1 MRTDLE
7 KQRRSPAP
15 NPPDKEEPFLPWLK
29 HRGILAPF
37 CEYILKGSREIVVF
51 EVHYRTHTCGEL
63 TIENVGQQVALAGWV
78 KRRRDHGGLIFLDLR
93 DRYGI
98 TQAVCDPHRSPEAHR
113 VASELRSEYV
123 VQVSGT
129 VVQRLPGTEN
139 ANLSTGAIEVA
150 AEHITI
156 LNPAR
161 TTPFPI
167 SDEIEVDEA
176 LRLKYRY
183 LDLRR
188 TRMRDNMLLRH
199 RVVKAMRDYLDER
212 AFLEIETPILM
223 KSTPEGAR
231 DYLVPS
237 RLYAGQFYALPQSP
251 QQLKQLLM
259 VAGMDRYFQIARCF
273 RDEDQRSD
281 RQPEFTQLD
290 LEMAFVSEDD
300 VMHLIEGLLIHLIER
315 TTQKHIKQ
323 RPFPRLTFAEVLER
337 YGTDHPDLRFDLPL
351 VEIAD
356 LAAAGTFGVFQGALA
371 RNGLVKGIRVPGAGT
386 YSRKEVEELTEFAR
400 TLGAKGLVSLAI
412 SPTGEVKSP
421 LTKFMT
427 TTEVQ
432 TIIDRLQGQPGDLL
446 LFVADSAKV
455 CNDVLFRLRVR
466 LAERLGLIDPQELAL
481 CWVVD
486 FPLLHYNEEEQRYEA
501 EHNPFSGMDESHVAR
516 LESDPLH
523 IRAKQYDIICN
534 GYEIGGGSIR
544 INVAELQHKVF
555 SLMNLDNEQIKEQF
569 GHMLEAFEYGAPPHG
584 GIALG
589 IDRLLM
595 LLADENSIREVIA
608 FPKTQSAQDLLMN
621 APSPVEEKQLQELH
635 LRLRHDEPRPR

>member
-1 MRTDLE
+1 MSLGVHFRT
-7 KQRRSPAP
+7 
-15 NPPDKEEPFLPWLK
+15 N
-29 HRGILAPF
+29 
-37 CEYILKGSREIVVF
+37 
-51 EVHYRTHTCGEL
+51 TCGEL
-63 TIENVGQQVALAGWV
+63 NTENIGQYVTLAGWV
-78 KRRRDHGGLIFLDLR
+78 NRRRDHGGLVFLDIR

-98 TQAVCDPHRSPEAHR
+98 TQVICDPERSPEAHS

-129 VVQRLPGTEN
+129 VVPRLAGTEN
-139 ANLSTGAIEVA
+139 PNLSTGAIEVA
-150 AEHITI
+150 ADRIVV
-156 LNPAR
+156 LNPSR

-167 SDEIEVDEA
+167 SDNISVDES

-188 TRMRDNMLLRH
+188 PSMRNNVILRH
-199 RVVKAMRDYLDER
+199 RVVKAIRDYLDER
-212 AFLEIETPILM
+212 DFLEIETPILM

-237 RLYAGQFYALPQSP
+237 RLYPGEFYALPQSP

-290 LEMAFVSEDD
+290 LEMSFVSEED
-300 VMHLIEGLLIHLIER
+300 VMSLIEGLLVFLIE
-315 TTQKHIKQ
+315 TTTNKHIRQ
-323 RPFPRLTFAEVLER
+323 RPFPHLSYAEVMDR

-351 VEIAD
+351 VEISD
-356 LAAAGTFGVFQGALA
+356 LAAAGNFGVFQNALA
-371 RNGLVKGIRVPGAGT
+371 ANGIVKGIRVPGAAG
-386 YSRKEVEELTEFAR
+386 YSRKEIEELTQFAR
-400 TLGAKGLVSLAI
+400 VLGAKGLVTLSI

-421 LTKFMT
+421 LTKFMSGD
-427 TTEVQ
+427 EVQ
-432 TIIDRLQGQPGDLL
+432 AIIDRLHGGTGDLL

-455 CNDVLFRLRVR
+455 ANDVLFRLRVE
-466 LAERLGLIDPQELAL
+466 LAERLQLIDPNEMAL

-486 FPLLHYNEEEQRYEA
+486 FPLLHYDEEGQRYEA
-501 EHNPFSGMDESHVAR
+501 EHNPFSGMDEAHIER
-516 LESDPLH
+516 LDTDPLN

-534 GYEIGGGSIR
+534 GYEIGGGSVR
-544 INVAELQHKVF
+544 INVAELQRKVF
-555 SLMNLDNEQIKEQF
+555 MLMQLEPEQIEEQF

-589 IDRLLM
+589 IDRLVM
-595 LLADENSIREVIA
+595 LFADVDNIREVIA
-608 FPKTQSAQDLLMN
+608 FPKTQSAMDLMMN
-621 APSPVEEKQLQELH
+621 APSPVDEKQLRELH
-635 LRLRHDEPRPR
+635 LQVRTEDK

>member
-1 MRTDLE
+1 M
-7 KQRRSPAP
+7 
-15 NPPDKEEPFLPWLK
+15 
-29 HRGILAPF
+29 G
-37 CEYILKGSREIVVF
+37 F

-63 TIENVGQQVALAGWV
+63 NKTNIGQRVTLAGWV
-78 KRRRDHGGLIFLDLR
+78 NRRRDHGGLIFLDIR
-93 DRYGI
+93 DRYGL
-98 TQAVCDPHRSPEAHR
+98 TQVICDPERNAEVHRI
-113 VASELRSEYV
+113 ASELRSEYV

-129 VVQRLPGTEN
+129 VVKRLAGTEN
-139 ANLSTGAIEVA
+139 PNLSTGEIEIT
-150 AEHITI
+150 AEQILT

-167 SDEIEVDEA
+167 SDAITVDES

-188 TRMRDNMLLRH
+188 PKMRENIVLRH
-199 RVVKAMRDYLDER
+199 RIAKFMRDYLDER
-212 AFLEIETPILM
+212 GFLEIETPILM

-237 RLYAGQFYALPQSP
+237 RLHEGEFYALPQSP

-259 VAGMDRYFQIARCF
+259 VAGLDRYFQIARCF

-290 LEMAFVSEDD
+290 VEMSFVSEED
-300 VMHLIEGLLIHLIER
+300 VMGLIEELLIQLIEK
-315 TTQKHIKQ
+315 TTSKRIKQ
-323 RPFPRLTFAEVLER
+323 RPFPHLSFKDALDR

-351 VEIAD
+351 VEISD
-356 LAAAGTFGVFQGALA
+356 LAAAGNFGVFQSALA
-371 RNGLVKGIRVPGAGT
+371 AQGMIKGIRVPGAGG

-400 TLGAKGLVSLAI
+400 QLGAKGLVSLAI
-412 SPTGEVKSP
+412 SASGEIKSP

-427 TTEVQ
+427 TAEVQ
-432 TIIDRLQGQPGDLL
+432 AIISRLQGQAGDLL

-455 CNDVLFRLRVR
+455 SNDVLFRLRVK
-466 LAERLGLIDPQELAL
+466 LAERLKLIDTNEMAL

-486 FPLLHYNEEEQRYEA
+486 FPLLHYDEDLQRYDA
-501 EHNPFSGMDESHVAR
+501 EHNPFSGMDEAHIA
-516 LESDPLH
+516 LLDSDPLNV
-523 IRAKQYDIICN
+523 RAKQYDIICN
-534 GYEIGGGSIR
+534 GYEIGGGSVR

-555 SLMNLDNEQIKEQF
+555 SLMKMNDEQIKEQF

-589 IDRLLM
+589 LDRLVM
-595 LLADENSIREVIA
+595 LLADEESIREVIA
-608 FPKTQSAQDLLMN
+608 FPKTQSALDLLMN
-621 APSPVEEKQLQELH
+621 APSPVDDTQLRELH
-635 LRLRHDEPRPR
+635 LQIRPQEKSQK